1 MGLRKDDRS
10 APRDPRST
18 LTFRGL
24 AVLLELYFLMELVKA
39 YRAGGEDA
47 PSLGVLILGIVVLGG
62 GAVLLCFLAWRE
74 WKKAKEESGGKDR
87 R

>member
-1 MGLRKDDRS
+1 
-10 APRDPRST
+10 
-18 LTFRGL
+18 
-24 AVLLELYFLMELVKA
+24 MELVKA
-39 YRAGGEDA
+39 YRAGGEGA